1 MKPPELFHSKAI
13 EYSEKMQYLC
23 DGMRKLW
30 NRILIIAFVAC
41 MMAACNSHAD
51 RESLVAIDSLIMQNP
66 DSAYSVLKAYPT
78 DSLTSDDDHAYYA
91 LLTTIADLKPIGQP
105 PPTALSTLQ

>member
-1 MKPPELFHSKAI
+1 
-13 EYSEKMQYLC
+13 
-23 DGMRKLW
+23 MRKLW